1 MHSTRT
7 RRFLGAGTATV
18 VAALAAGTAALPA
31 HAAGTQ
37 LRIFPTGTIQI
48 STQPAPQPQFGENI
62 HLRIGRTGTGV
73 VNGVKLA
80 FDTTGIDGLA
90 TLSVP
95 GCATA
100 GKVITC
106 DLWRLDL
113 ENINITNHP
122 WLSAVAGVRPGSTG
136 TVHATLS
143 APGAETGEA
152 DIPVEIG
159 GAGFR
164 TKAPSEQLGVKVG
177 STLPSTLEFA
187 NHGESAARRAVV
199 EVYLTPGLDVATW
212 PSNCEYAKD
221 KGDWAG
227 RGFGRPMPTVH
238 GICTVDG
245 EIAPGQAVKL
255 NGLDLTV
262 GADARYAF
270 AGYSVFPAEG
280 MYGSG
285 AADLRRQLSFQRG
298 TGAPATLVKTSGEGI
313 PDGLDINAY
322 STEQEVL
329 ADNSADFAVNGSW
342 APDASG
348 TTGTFTL
355 GAVNNGPASV
365 MDRSGGEAAP
375 NLTVQFPEGVTVTGL
390 PATCRPN
397 DYVLGQKSDK
407 PLNKFSCDGLGD
419 FFIPAGATNSHKLT
433 LSVPEGTGELTATVS
448 LQNMTSEYEPGH
460 PSAVMGWDHN
470 PANDLLKVDLR
481 AAPGSTPGTG
491 GTPAPT
497 PTGAPTEAP
506 VTEPSPAPTGTVVPA
521 GLTGRDSAGPDAQA
535 DPGTGGTRS
544 GSTVRTGSGADRA
557 TGGSLASTGTSA
569 ALPLAATSAAAVLLG
584 TAGLVTARR
593 LRARRDG

>member
-62 HLRIGRTGTGV
+62 HLRIGRTGTEV
-73 VNGVKLA
+73 VNGAKLA

-106 DLWRLDL
+106 DIWRLDL
-113 ENINITNHP
+113 ENINITSHP

-143 APGAETGEA
+143 APGAETAEA

-164 TKAPSEQLGVKVG
+164 TKEPSEQSGVKVG

-187 NHGESAARRAVV
+187 NRGESPARRAVV
-199 EVYLTPGLDVATW
+199 EVYLAPGLDVATW

-221 KGDWAG
+221 KGEWAG
-227 RGFGRPMPTVH
+227 RGFGYPMPTVH

-255 NGLDLTV
+255 SGLELTV
-262 GADARYAF
+262 GTDAYSTF
-270 AGYSVFPAEG
+270 AGYEVYPAEG
-280 MYGSG
+280 VYGGS
-285 AADLRRQLSFQRG
+285 AADLRRRLSFQRG
-298 TGAPATLVKTSGEGI
+298 TGAPATLVKTSGDGI
-313 PDGLDINAY
+313 PDGLDVNH
-322 STEQEVL
+322 STEQQVL

-355 GAVNNGPASV
+355 GAVNNGPGSII
-365 MDRSGGEAAP
+365 DRSLGEGAP
-375 NLTVQFPEGVTVTGL
+375 SLHVQFPEGVTVTGL
-390 PATCRPN
+390 PSTCQPY

-407 PLNKFSCDGLGD
+407 PLNKFSCEGLGG
-419 FFIPAGATNSHKLT
+419 FFMPAGATNSHKLT

-460 PSAVMGWDHN
+460 PSAVMSWDRN

-481 AAPGSTPGTG
+481 ATPGSTPGTG

-497 PTGAPTEAP
+497 PTGTPTEAP
-506 VTEPSPAPTGTVVPA
+506 VTEPSPAPTGAVVPA
-521 GLTGRDSAGPDAQA
+521 GLTGKDSAGPDAAA
-535 DPGTGGTRS
+535 DPGTGGTRA
-544 GSTVRTGSGADRA
+544 GSTTRTGTGTDRA
-557 TGGSLASTGTSA
+557 TGGNLASTGSSA

-593 LRARRDG
+593 LRARRDR

>member
-1 MHSTRT
+1 MLSTRT
-7 RRFLGAGTATV
+7 RRILGAGTATI
-18 VAALAAGTAALPA
+18 VAALAAGTAAVPA

-62 HLRIGRTGTGV
+62 HLRIGRSGTDVVTGA
-73 VNGVKLA
+73 KLA

-106 DLWRLDL
+106 DIWRLDL
-113 ENINITNHP
+113 ENINITSHP

-143 APGAETGEA
+143 APGAETAEA
-152 DIPVEIG
+152 DIQVEIG

-164 TKAPSEQLGVKVG
+164 TKEPSEQRDVKVG
-177 STLPSTLEFA
+177 STLPSTLAFA
-187 NHGESAARRAVV
+187 NHGEVAARRAVV

-227 RGFGRPMPTVH
+227 HGFGSPMPTVH
-238 GICTVDG
+238 GICTIDG

-270 AGYSVFPAEG
+270 ADYAVFPDEG
-280 MYGSG
+280 ASGSS
-285 AADLRRQLSFQRG
+285 AADLRRRMSFQRG
-298 TGAPATLVKTSGEGI
+298 TGAPAVLVPTSGEGI
-313 PDGLDINAY
+313 PDGLDMNAY

-329 ADNSADFAVNGSW
+329 ADNYADFAVNGSW

-355 GAVNNGPASV
+355 GAVSGGPASI
-365 MDRSGGEAAP
+365 MDRSGGESAP
-375 NLTVQFPEGVTVTGL
+375 ELQVQFPEGVTVTGL
-390 PATCRPN
+390 PSTCQPY

-407 PLNKFSCDGLGD
+407 PLNKFNCEGLGG

-433 LSVPEGTGELTATVS
+433 LSVPAGTDELTATVS
-448 LQNMTSEYEPGH
+448 LQNMASSYEPGH
-460 PSAVMGWDHN
+460 PSAVMSWDRN
-470 PANDLLKVDLR
+470 PANDLLKVALR
-481 AAPGSTPGTG
+481 ATPATTPGTG

-497 PTGAPTEAP
+497 PTGTPTTAP
-506 VTEPSPAPTGTVVPA
+506 VTDPSPAPTTAVVPA
-521 GLTGRDSAGPDAQA
+521 GLSDKDSASPVRETGT
-535 DPGTGGTRS
+535 GTGGT
-544 GSTVRTGSGADRA
+544 GGTG
-557 TGGSLASTGTSA
+557 TGGSGSVRASDGPLAATGSSA
-569 ALPLAATSAAAVLLG
+569 ALPLAATSAAAVVLG
-584 TAGLVTARR
+584 AAGLVTARR
-593 LRARRDG
+593 LRTRRNG